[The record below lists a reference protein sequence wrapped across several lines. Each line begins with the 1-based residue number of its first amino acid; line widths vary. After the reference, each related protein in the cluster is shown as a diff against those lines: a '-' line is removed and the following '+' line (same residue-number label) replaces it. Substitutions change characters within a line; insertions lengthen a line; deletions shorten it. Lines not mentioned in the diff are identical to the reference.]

1 MNNTHTCTY
10 TYAHAIYAHTYMYIS
25 QNTNTCIEISQDD
38 SILRMILSQRAGL
51 KETYPFCII
60 HIPVEFSFVNNKH
73 VLLLE
78 LSQTKEGKLGKS

>member
-1 MNNTHTCTY
+1 MNNTHTYMYMLYMHIHMCTY
-10 TYAHAIYAHTYMYIS
+10 HK
-25 QNTNTCIEISQDD
+25 NTNTCIEISQDD

-73 VLLLE
+73 VILLE
-78 LSQTKEGKLGKS
+78 LSQTKEGKLEKS

>member
-1 MNNTHTCTY
+1 MYTHI
-10 TYAHAIYAHTYMYIS
+10 YAHAIYAHTYVYIS
-25 QNTNTCIEISQDD
+25 QNTNPCIEISQDD

-51 KETYPFCII
+51 KETYPFHII

-78 LSQTKEGKLGKS
+78 LSQTKEGKLEQS